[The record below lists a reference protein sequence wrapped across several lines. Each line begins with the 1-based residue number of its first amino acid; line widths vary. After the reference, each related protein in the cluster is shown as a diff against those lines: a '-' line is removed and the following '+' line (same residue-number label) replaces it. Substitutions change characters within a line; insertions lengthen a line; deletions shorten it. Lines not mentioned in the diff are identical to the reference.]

1 MQRNSLWFNQ
11 TQFKNFKRYFIGRE
25 YVSLCILPRIIP
37 MEALSLSAIQLFCP
51 LNSKFIT
58 AEQKRRGLI
67 EMFFSLFLAALEEN
81 CKSQLSRLCW
91 NFIWCVSWAEW
102 GLPSSSEGMRVT
114 PHSLPVTSSSLKAT
128 YRLTLLD
135 RCKWNQI
142 TFPPH
147 KEECHKQFNRF
158 THAWSRIVGV
168 WGFCLFGGGEGFVLI
183 HNVSQENAYLTL
195 EWGAVH

>member
-67 EMFFSLFLAALEEN
+67 EMFSHFSSPLWRRIVNHSSVVYVEISFG
-81 CKSQLSRLCW
+81 
-91 NFIWCVSWAEW
+91 VWAEQ
-102 GLPSSSEGMRVT
+102 SEGCLVLQRGCESRHT
-114 PHSLPVTSSSLKAT
+114 LSPVTSSSLKAT

-168 WGFCLFGGGEGFVLI
+168 WGFCLFGGGKDLCWFTMF
-183 HNVSQENAYLTL
+183 HRRMRT
-195 EWGAVH
+195 